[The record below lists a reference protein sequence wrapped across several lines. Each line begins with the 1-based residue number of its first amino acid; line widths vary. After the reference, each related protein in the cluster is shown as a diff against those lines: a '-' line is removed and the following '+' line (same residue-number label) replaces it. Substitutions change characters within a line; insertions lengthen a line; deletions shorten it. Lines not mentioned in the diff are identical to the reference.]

1 MCLYWCHSFSVLQ
14 SVKQRH
20 GTAMKKNRLRSF
32 SLSFVLFTH
41 KSRRFP
47 QSFFFFPFHLSFY
60 FSIFSLLLPH
70 QGKEKLRFAIW
81 ISNARW
87 FKMRHKHKSR
97 VYDFFCQQFV
107 FFLIET
113 NPWQVEE
120 KRQQFILH
128 TLYHFILSVKVK
140 VKTECS
146 LNLVLVLDNNITAVL
161 LFVAAAAER
170 VYGPWSPLRG
180 KKTRLFWMKRKNLGA
195 QPCKLICSCC
205 MMGTQ
210 LASLTCAQQ
219 IIIAFFFSLQPANAW
234 LMGLLG

>member
-1 MCLYWCHSFSVLQ
+1 M
-14 SVKQRH
+14 
-20 GTAMKKNRLRSF
+20 
-32 SLSFVLFTH
+32 
-41 KSRRFP
+41 
-47 QSFFFFPFHLSFY
+47 
-60 FSIFSLLLPH
+60 
-70 QGKEKLRFAIW
+70 
-81 ISNARW
+81 
-87 FKMRHKHKSR
+87 
-97 VYDFFCQQFV
+97 
-107 FFLIET
+107 FFLITT

-120 KRQQFILH
+120 KRQQFLLH
-128 TLYHFILSVKVK
+128 TFFHFTLSVKVK
-140 VKTECS
+140 VKTKCS

-219 IIIAFFFSLQPANAW
+219 IIIAFFFLSSASQCLAN
-234 LMGLLG
+234 GLAGLIMSERNYTGPRET